1 MQFRRESWKPRSSIA
16 ALLFVPLLVAVSHPR
31 ATASTLDEIVKK
43 ANQEGRVVVQMSEP
57 QGGSAAEANRRMA
70 AGLKK
75 TFGADVKVTIHRAA
89 SYPAATAQVLSEIKA
104 GSPPSWD
111 MMYQTTVGGVPL
123 YQQNFIERF
132 EWSKLF
138 NWLAND
144 DLMYDRQALIAQ
156 TRFIFPAY
164 NTNVVKGPDIPKRW
178 EEVLNP
184 KWKGKIATTPYQD
197 MWAQL
202 AEPQQWGEE
211 RVLNFIKKL
220 AAQEPKLGSIPS
232 LQRML
237 VSGEMA
243 VAAVYASNYLAMDKK
258 AGAPVAAV
266 SVEPEIVFV
275 DVVFVPKGASNSN
288 AAALLAAWL
297 LNSDGQRFLEEF
309 YSGSSMF
316 KPGTLAAKHAAG
328 RKIALPTLDW
338 QMKNTARLQQEYEK
352 IIVKR

>member
-1 MQFRRESWKPRSSIA
+1 MQFRMESWKPHSSIA
-16 ALLFVPLLVAVSHPR
+16 ALLFVTLSAAASHLR
-31 ATASTLDEIVKK
+31 AAASTLDEVVKK
-43 ANQEGRVVVQMSEP
+43 ANQEGRIVVQMSEP
-57 QGGSAAEANRRMA
+57 QGGSAAEANRRMT

-75 TFGADVKVTIHRAA
+75 TFGADVKVTIHRGA
-89 SYPAATAQVLSEIKA
+89 SYPAATAQVLSEVKA
-104 GSPPSWD
+104 GSRPSWD
-111 MMYQTTVGGVPL
+111 LMYQTNISGVPL
-123 YQQNFIERF
+123 YQQSLIERF
-132 EWSKLF
+132 EWPKLF

-144 DLMYDRQALIAQ
+144 DLLYDRQALIAQ

-164 NTNVVKGPDIPKRW
+164 NTNVVKRADIPKKW

-211 RVLNFIKKL
+211 RVLSFVKNL
-220 AAQEPKLGSIPS
+220 AAQEPKLGSIPA

-237 VSGEMA
+237 VSGEIA
-243 VAAVYASNYLAMDKK
+243 VAAVYASNYLAVDRK
-258 AGAPVAAV
+258 ASAPVAAV
-266 SVEPEIVFV
+266 LVEPEIVFV
-275 DVVFVPKGASNSN
+275 DVVFVPKGASHAN

-297 LNSDGQRFLEEF
+297 LNADGQRFLEEF

-316 KPGTLAAKHAAG
+316 KPGTAAAQHAAG
-328 RKIALPTLDW
+328 RKVAIPNLDW
-338 QMKNTARLQQEYEK
+338 QIKNTARLQQEYEK